1 MDVAKW
7 WFLHLLVMV
16 FVAILVLPVSR
27 SSPESEAEGRTRKPG
42 GNVIEVEGEPKS
54 VVWVVQLSDLHLSVH
69 HPERAYDLRRYVGPA
84 LAMINP
90 SLVLITGDLTDGK
103 SKDLLTMKQDEV
115 EWIEYQNVLD
125 NVIQRSG
132 LNKEI
137 FYDLRGNHDCF
148 GVPKA
153 GGAYDYYQKYSINA
167 RLRRDGNVQSITLQ
181 NGGWKHLFVGF
192 DGTMETGL
200 RGPTNLFGHP
210 TNQLLANID
219 LELSQWD
226 AESTITKIAFG
237 HFPLSF
243 SALTDDGQGLKDVFL
258 KHSLS
263 AYLCGHLHTKFGKNL
278 KRHHQS
284 NHPTKYYQF
293 NIHQGFPTNMD
304 EQSCSSTNSSKEFWE
319 WEMGDWRWSR
329 AMRILAI
336 DSGHV
341 SYVDLDF
348 RLGSKETIIL
358 PTFPLD
364 SRFMQRISSVH
375 DFKCQPKR
383 GSSYELIRTLIFSR
397 TEIVLVSVKVY
408 DTRPETPTVVLD
420 SSMRKIEGNGSRGE
434 LYVAPW
440 NWRAFEDPSPSRYRL
455 QIEAIDIF
463 GKTSYSDLRPFSI
476 NGITAQVSWTW
487 REFFV
492 MGCQWASIYWPAF
505 WTALLFLTSL
515 LLVPQV
521 LLLCWKK
528 NYSYEYVR
536 PNFAGRSLRE
546 HLVDGAFL
554 ALMELPRMTVVW
566 FGILLYLLYLL
577 FFPWFFGHV
586 FTERG
591 IVAYMTYQGWF
602 VPNFNKNTMLQY
614 LGVPDVMVV
623 VLPHLCF
630 VVLPTILVIG
640 AMAAERTT
648 YRKYHLLLSGK
659 KEDDSL
665 EHNYGQTKNASSC
678 DSNCIWRR
686 RWIRKFLFLVT
697 AVILWKHWKNCR
709 ALVRAYDM
717 NPFLNSPIYCFMIP
731 VLLMYAVYK
740 TWSP

>member
-1 MDVAKW
+1 MATARWSFV
-7 WFLHLLVMV
+7 LLI
-16 FVAILVLPVSR
+16 AATVLSL
-27 SSPESEAEGRTRKPG
+27 SLGEESPRGRI
-42 GNVIEVEGEPKS
+42 IEVKGVPES
-54 VVWVVQLSDLHLSVH
+54 VVWVVQLSDLHISVH

-103 SKDLLTMKQDEV
+103 SKDLLTMKQDEL

-153 GGAYDYYQKYSINA
+153 GGAYDNYHKYSINA
-167 RLRRDGNVQSITLQ
+167 RLRRDGNVQSVTLQ

-192 DGTMETGL
+192 DSTMETGL

-210 TNQLLANID
+210 TDELLANID
-219 LELSQWD
+219 LKLSQWD
-226 AESTITKIAFG
+226 SESAVTKITFG

-243 SALTDDGQGLKDVFL
+243 SALTDAGKGLKDVFL
-258 KHSLS
+258 NHSLS
-263 AYLCGHLHTKFGKNL
+263 VYLCGHLHTKFGKNL

-284 NHPTKYYQF
+284 DHPSKYYQF
-293 NIHQGFPTNMD
+293 NIQQGVPDDMD
-304 EQSCSSTNSSKEFWE
+304 KQSCSTKADSTKEFWE

-329 AMRILAI
+329 TMRILAI

-341 SYVDLDF
+341 SYVDVDF
-348 RLGSKETIIL
+348 RLGFKETIIL

-375 DFKCQPKR
+375 DFNCQPER
-383 GSSYELIRTLIFSR
+383 GSSYEVIRTLVFSR
-397 TEIVLVSVKVY
+397 NDIVLVSVKVY
-408 DTRPETPTVVLD
+408 DTRPGTPTLVLD
-420 SSMRKIEGNGSRGE
+420 SSMRRMKGNETRGD

-440 NWRAFEDPSPSRYRL
+440 NWRAFVDPSPSRYWL
-455 QIEAIDIF
+455 QVEVVDIF

-476 NGITAQVSWTW
+476 NGLTAQVSWTW

-505 WTALLFLTSL
+505 WSALSFLFLL
-515 LLVPQV
+515 LLVPQF
-521 LLLCWKK
+521 LLSRWTKQYL
-528 NYSYEYVR
+528 YEYVR
-536 PNFAGRSLRE
+536 PTSSARSFWE
-546 HLVDGAFL
+546 HLIDSAFSVL
-554 ALMELPRMTVVW
+554 IELSITTGVW
-566 FGILLYLLYLL
+566 SGIFFYLLYLL
-577 FFPWFFGHV
+577 FFPWFYGHI

-591 IVAYMTYQGWF
+591 IIASMTYQGWF
-602 VPNFNKNTMLQY
+602 VPNFNENTKLQY

-630 VVLPTILVIG
+630 VVLPTILVVG
-640 AMAAERTT
+640 AMAAERTA
-648 YRKYHLLLSGK
+648 YRKHYLSLTGK
-659 KEDDSL
+659 KEDSSSEDNN
-665 EHNYGQTKNASSC
+665 EHAKNVSSC
-678 DSNCIWRR
+678 YSVRICNG
-686 RWIRKFLFLVT
+686 RWIRKLLFLVT
-697 AVILWKHWKNCR
+697 AIILWKHLKNCR
-709 ALVRAYDM
+709 ALVKAYDM
-717 NPFLNSPIYCFMIP
+717 NPFLHSPIYCFMIP
-731 VLLMYAVYK
+731 VLLIYAACK
-740 TWSP
+740 TSAV